1 MNIALICEGV
11 SESKIL
17 NHFIE
22 RLGRDDVTINPIQPK
37 LKEVHGKI
45 QQAEHGGW
53 SQVIAHCNDK
63 TLMDAFETNDL
74 LVIQIDTDA
83 CYQSAFGLSSLDD
96 DNQVKNDERLYTDI
110 CTHLSKDI
118 SPEIYEKYKDKIIF
132 AICFN
137 EIECWLLPFLTTNT
151 KLCNATN
158 NCIHKVND
166 LLKSKRLGI
175 PEKDKNCQ
183 MAINAYRTILKS
195 AKKKKDIENASKFNY
210 GFQRFYD
217 DLTKALNNE

>member
-22 RLGRDDVTINPIQPK
+22 RLGGDDVTINPIQPK

-118 SPEIYEKYKDKIIF
+118 SPEIYE
-132 AICFN
+132 
-137 EIECWLLPFLTTNT
+137 
-151 KLCNATN
+151 
-158 NCIHKVND
+158 
-166 LLKSKRLGI
+166 
-175 PEKDKNCQ
+175 
-183 MAINAYRTILKS
+183 
-195 AKKKKDIENASKFNY
+195 
-210 GFQRFYD
+210 
-217 DLTKALNNE
+217 